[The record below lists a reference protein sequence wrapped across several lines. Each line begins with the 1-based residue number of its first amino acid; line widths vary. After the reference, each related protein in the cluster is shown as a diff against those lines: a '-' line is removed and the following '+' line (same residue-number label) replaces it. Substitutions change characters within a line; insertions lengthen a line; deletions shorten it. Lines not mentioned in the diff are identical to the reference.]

1 MMANSSLDD
10 FVQSVE
16 WQGKTEL
23 WDSFVLESLAAN
35 DISVRCTVL
44 EGCLG
49 WLFLTVCSRWKP
61 SAALRLTTLSGKRA
75 RLERSFSL
83 RCAYGRTVGG
93 LTWALCLGWGQEVHQ
108 QCVVLFGPRA
118 RVAAPVDF
126 AGACS
131 CVVGSWYLVL
141 WRFVIAGGGN
151 NDVGTQL
158 QAALLSMCGKPVREL
173 AHVDLGEKLAE
184 LGLARH
190 FPDEVWL

>member
-1 MMANSSLDD
+1 M
-10 FVQSVE
+10 
-16 WQGKTEL
+16 
-23 WDSFVLESLAAN
+23 
-35 DISVRCTVL
+35 
-44 EGCLG
+44 
-49 WLFLTVCSRWKP
+49 
-61 SAALRLTTLSGKRA
+61 
-75 RLERSFSL
+75 
-83 RCAYGRTVGG
+83 
-93 LTWALCLGWGQEVHQ
+93 
-108 QCVVLFGPRA
+108 
-118 RVAAPVDF
+118 AAPVDF